1 MDDMKRS
8 AGAHA
13 GHDPVSDHG
22 AAGASGETTMTAT
35 PITLIE
41 AVTQA
46 LAWEMEHDP
55 SVLVLWDE
63 MYEQIWFDEPPA
75 HLLRVDLVHLIAHVA
90 THAGD
95 IVIVVQLPLADG
107 NDHAL
112 ALVFG
117 GIAEQFIHHRPQAL
131 FFIEQRALI
140 VRGAAAVAA

>member
-1 MDDMKRS
+1 MPAKAQVD
-8 AGAHA
+8 
-13 GHDPVSDHG
+13 
-22 AAGASGETTMTAT
+22 AA
-35 PITLIE
+35 
-41 AVTQA
+41 QA
-46 LAWEMEHDP
+46 IVARQWHHL
-55 SVLVLWDE
+55 
-63 MYEQIWFDEPPA
+63 A